1 MNDRSAIKA
10 RRKANLKGHFA
21 EYVAAAYLILK
32 GYRIANLR
40 YKTKSGEIDII
51 ARKRDL
57 AIFIEVKARSDVQK
71 GVDAVSY
78 QSQSRIKN
86 ASDLWLAKQK
96 NPHLISQRYDIIVI
110 RPWQLPVHFL
120 DAF

>member
-1 MNDRSAIKA
+1 MSERSATKA

-21 EYVAAAYLILK
+21 EYYAALYLMLK

-40 YKTKSGEIDII
+40 HKTKLGEIDII

-57 AIFIEVKARSDVQK
+57 AIFIEVKARADLQM

-78 QSQSRIKN
+78 HSQTRIKN

-96 NPHLISQRYDIIVI
+96 NPHKISQRYDIIVV
-110 RPWQLPVHFL
+110 RPWRWPVHFL

>member
-1 MNDRSAIKA
+1 MNDTSLKHA
-10 RRKANLKGHFA
+10 RRNANLKGHFA
-21 EYVAAAYLILK
+21 EYYAALYLLLK
-32 GYRIANLR
+32 GYRIANMR
-40 YKTKSGEIDII
+40 YKTKIGEIDII
-51 ARKRDL
+51 ARKRNL
-57 AIFIEVKARSDVQK
+57 AIYIEVKARADVQK

-78 QSQSRIKN
+78 QSQTRIKN

-110 RPWQLPVHFL
+110 RPWQWPVHFL

>member
-1 MNDRSAIKA
+1 MSERSATKA

-21 EYVAAAYLILK
+21 EYIAAVYLMIK

-51 ARKRDL
+51 ARNRDL
-57 AIFIEVKARSDVQK
+57 AIFIEVKARADLQK

-78 QSQSRIKN
+78 QSQTRIKN
-86 ASDLWLAKQK
+86 ASLSIYNIL
-96 NPHLISQRYDIIVI
+96 
-110 RPWQLPVHFL
+110 
-120 DAF
+120 

>member
-1 MNDRSAIKA
+1 MSDRSAIKA

-21 EYVAAAYLILK
+21 EYIAAAYLILK

-57 AIFIEVKARSDVQK
+57 AIFIEVKARADVQK
-71 GVDAVSY
+71 GIDAVSY
-78 QSQSRIKN
+78 QSKSRIKN
-86 ASDLWLAKQK
+86 ASDIWLAKQK

>member
-1 MNDRSAIKA
+1 MSDRSAIKA

-21 EYVAAAYLILK
+21 EYIAAAYLILK

-71 GVDAVSY
+71 GIDAVSY